1 MGSIYQLIFFLAIAL
16 LAIVITVFV
25 LAVSLLGRAVK
36 LSAQEQTEAEEKRK
50 KDTEKEIKK
59 IQDKLEKAKAAG
71 RVDVKDL
78 TRSLQDLESRD
89 TRHKWKLRWIKIKPK
104 LLTASWGALIP
115 GALFLISAIFSA
127 LAFNLPSGTATVSLY
142 TLISLIALGIGI
154 CFVCLTLKVIQGVA
168 ITSEETAFVRQ
179 KDMYKAALIEFED
192 ERRPRLELEFPK
204 TTFPLKMKTGSEIT
218 LRCQLSLS
226 KGLSADAVDI
236 HIGFPKGF
244 QFVDTT
250 NTYTIESYRK
260 DIDFVFKRWT
270 TNTLIQGLVWDIKA
284 IKVKT
289 PSTAG
294 KFEMI
299 CSFTCRGSPPEYK
312 RLDVVLE

>member
-50 KDTEKEIKK
+50 KDTENEIKK
-59 IQDKLEKAKAAG
+59 IQDKLKKAKAAG

-115 GALFLISAIFSA
+115 GALFLISAIFSG
-127 LAFNLPSGTATVSLY
+127 LAFNQLGETATVSLY
-142 TLISLIALGIGI
+142 MWISLIALGIGI

-179 KDMYKAALIEFED
+179 KDMYKAALIEFE
-192 ERRPRLELEFPK
+192 EEKTPHLELAFVDEEPPFQIEAGKEKTIQFVVGLTRGEIARKPKVTFLAPSGFYFPRK
-204 TTFPLKMKTGSEIT
+204 ETWLQPKNK
-218 LRCQLSLS
+218 Q
-226 KGLSADAVDI
+226 
-236 HIGFPKGF
+236 HIGGYITCRFDF
-244 QFVDTT
+244 
-250 NTYTIESYRK
+250 S
-260 DIDFVFKRWT
+260 DISGSAQSMGK
-270 TNTLIQGLVWDIKA
+270 LKIKA
-284 IKVKT
+284 
-289 PSTAG
+289 PSQADTYNLKYIISCE
-294 KFEMI
+294 KFE
-299 CSFTCRGSPPEYK
+299 SDHKEFAVEVK
-312 RLDVVLE
+312 